1 MSQSA
6 ALVWQEERTLKGSV
20 PPCYVGRKWAIKTIP
35 GACWQAWWL
44 SFVRQNGSL
53 SDGSRKSLVT
63 YKRKGD
69 IPMPGPVSVLE
80 GVILR
85 KLTLVFRE
93 HPQHIVC
100 CIINF
105 HTLII

>member
-1 MSQSA
+1 
-6 ALVWQEERTLKGSV
+6 
-20 PPCYVGRKWAIKTIP
+20 
-35 GACWQAWWL
+35 
-44 SFVRQNGSL
+44 
-53 SDGSRKSLVT
+53 
-63 YKRKGD
+63 
-69 IPMPGPVSVLE
+69 MPDPVSVLE
-80 GVILR
+80 GVVLR